1 MANKKWFLPSNN
13 ISINGTVHLPGDKSI
28 GIRSVIILSQSY
40 GISDVHNISG
50 GEDVQT
56 AIAAIKKLKVQIH
69 KINHNHYRIF
79 GLGIGFKKFKGIIN
93 FNNSGTTLRLLT
105 GLLAT
110 SEVDVKLIGDQS
122 LSKRPMRII
131 PLMEKFFASF
141 HPKNKNYLPIQIT
154 GYPDSAQSEL
164 MVNKPSAQMV
174 SACILAGMN
183 SHGITTIKAPN
194 LQRDH
199 TELMLQYLRYPIKI
213 KNKKNSKIIKIRGKQ
228 FLKAEKKY
236 VVPGD
241 PSSAAFLIVLA
252 LLSKNSSLS
261 LPNVLLNPK
270 RIGFL
275 NILKKMGGFIKI
287 VNKKKQHGETV
298 GTIQIKSSLL
308 KGIKVNKKII
318 PNIIDEV
325 PILMIAASFANGETF
340 FPNLEELRIK
350 ESDRLL
356 AMENN
361 LKKIGITTKRK
372 NNDMTILGLGEEFYS
387 NKLITIDSYKDHR
400 IALSFAILAMV
411 STKRILIKD
420 FDSANVSYPNFLN
433 DIQKIK
439 NKKFKQIVIGM
450 DGPVGSGKTSVAK
463 YAVSKIKNSLFLD
476 SGLLYRFLAK
486 KHLDQK
492 SKTINVKKLIAIAQ
506 TITLKQL
513 QSSGLHSQK
522 INKLV
527 STIAKIPK
535 IRSALLPVQ
544 RNIIFNN
551 SYQYVFV
558 VGRDINS
565 KVAQSA
571 DLKIYI
577 DAPLKMRAQRRFLEL
592 KSKNK
597 DITFKEVLKTVANRD
612 YLDKNRSNS
621 PLVKTKD
628 SVLIN
633 NTGSNIRSTFV
644 KIQRL
649 IRKVQSKKY

>member
-13 ISINGTVHLPGDKSI
+13 ISISGTVHLPGDKSI
-28 GIRSVIILSQSY
+28 GIRSIIILSQSY
-40 GISDVHNISG
+40 GISEVCNVSS

-69 KINHNHYRIF
+69 KISSNHYQIF
-79 GLGIGFKKFKGIIN
+79 GLGIGFKKFKGTIN

-110 SEVDVKLIGDQS
+110 SEVDVKLIGDRS

-131 PLMEKFFASF
+131 PLMEKFFATF
-141 HPKNKNYLPIQIT
+141 HPKNKNYLPIQIA
-154 GYPDSAQSEL
+154 GYPDSIQSEL
-164 MVNKPSAQMV
+164 VVNKPPAQMV
-174 SACILAGMN
+174 SACILAGIN
-183 SHGITTIKAPN
+183 SHGITTIEAPN

-199 TELMLQYLRYPIKI
+199 TELMLKYLKYPIKI

-252 LLSKNSSLS
+252 LLSKNSNLS
-261 LPNVLLNPK
+261 LPNVLLNSK

-275 NILKKMGGFIKI
+275 NILKKMGASIKI
-287 VNKKKQHGETV
+287 SDKKKQHGETV

-308 KGIKVNKKII
+308 KGIKINKEII

-361 LKKIGITTKRK
+361 LKKIGIITKR
-372 NNDMTILGLGEEFYS
+372 NNDDMTILGLGEEFYS

-400 IALSFAILAMV
+400 IALSFAVMAMV
-411 STKRILIKD
+411 SKKRILIKD
-420 FDSANVSYPNFLN
+420 FNSANVSYPNFLN

-439 NKKFKQIVIGM
+439 NKKFKQIIVGM

-486 KHLDQK
+486 KHLGQK
-492 SKTINVKKLIAIAQ
+492 SKAINVKKLIAIAQ

-513 QSSGLHSQK
+513 QSPGLHSQK

-551 SYQYVFV
+551 PYKYVFV
-558 VGRDINS
+558 SGRDINS

-597 DITFKEVLKTVANRD
+597 DIAFKEVLKTVANRD
-612 YLDKNRSNS
+612 YLDKNRFNS

>member
-1 MANKKWFLPSNN
+1 
-13 ISINGTVHLPGDKSI
+13 
-28 GIRSVIILSQSY
+28 
-40 GISDVHNISG
+40 
-50 GEDVQT
+50 
-56 AIAAIKKLKVQIH
+56 
-69 KINHNHYRIF
+69 
-79 GLGIGFKKFKGIIN
+79 
-93 FNNSGTTLRLLT
+93 
-105 GLLAT
+105 
-110 SEVDVKLIGDQS
+110 
-122 LSKRPMRII
+122 
-131 PLMEKFFASF
+131 
-141 HPKNKNYLPIQIT
+141 
-154 GYPDSAQSEL
+154 
-164 MVNKPSAQMV
+164 
-174 SACILAGMN
+174 
-183 SHGITTIKAPN
+183 
-194 LQRDH
+194 
-199 TELMLQYLRYPIKI
+199 MLQYLKYPIKI

-308 KGIKVNKKII
+308 RGIKINKEII

-325 PILMIAASFANGETF
+325 PILMIAASFASGETF

-400 IALSFAILAMV
+400 IALSFAVMAMV
-411 STKRILIKD
+411 SKKRILIKD

-439 NKKFKQIVIGM
+439 NKKFKQIIVGM

-592 KSKNK
+592 KSKNR
-597 DITFKEVLKTVANRD
+597 DIAFKEVLKTVANRD

>member
-1 MANKKWFLPSNN
+1 MANKKWFSPSNN
-13 ISINGTVHLPGDKSI
+13 ISVNGTVHLSGDKSI
-28 GIRSVIILSQSY
+28 GIRSIIILSQSY
-40 GISDVHNISG
+40 GISNVHNVSS

-56 AIAAIKKLKVQIH
+56 AISAIKKLKVQIL
-69 KINHNHYRIF
+69 KISPNQYQIF
-79 GLGIGFKKFKGIIN
+79 GLGIGFKKFKGTIN

-110 SEVDVKLIGDQS
+110 SEVDAKLIGDSS
-122 LSKRPMRII
+122 LSKRPLRIVS
-131 PLMEKFFASF
+131 LMEKFFATF
-141 HPKNKNYLPIQIT
+141 NPRNKNYLPIKIS
-154 GYPDSAQSEL
+154 GYPDSIQSEL
-164 MVNKPSAQMV
+164 AVNEPSAQMV

-199 TELMLQYLRYPIKI
+199 TELMLKYLKYPIKI
-213 KNKKNSKIIKIRGKQ
+213 QNKKNSKIIKIRGKQ
-228 FLKAEKKY
+228 FLKSEKNY
-236 VVPGD
+236 LVPGD
-241 PSSAAFLIVLA
+241 PSSAAFLIVLT
-252 LLSKNSSLS
+252 LLSKSSNLV
-261 LPNVLLNPK
+261 LPNILLNPK

-275 NILKKMGGFIKI
+275 NVLKKMGGSIKI
-287 VNKKKQHGETV
+287 LNKKQQHGETT
-298 GTIQIKSSLL
+298 GTIQVKSSLL
-308 KGIKVNKKII
+308 RGVKINKEII

-325 PILMIAASFANGETF
+325 PILMIAASFSNGETF
-340 FPNLEELRIK
+340 FPNLDELRIK

-361 LKKIGITTKRK
+361 FKKIGIKTKRI
-372 NNDMTILGLGEEFYS
+372 NNDMTILGASEEFYL
-387 NKLITIDSYKDHR
+387 NKIVTIDSYKDHR
-400 IALSFAILAMV
+400 IALSFAIMAMV
-411 STKRILIKD
+411 SQKRILIKD
-420 FDSANVSYPNFLN
+420 FESAKVSYPNFLN

-439 NKKFKQIVIGM
+439 NKKFKQIIIGM

-492 SKTINVKKLIAIAQ
+492 SKKINVEKLIKIAQ

-513 QSSGLHSQK
+513 QSSSLHSQRV
-522 INKLV
+522 NKLV
-527 STIAKIPK
+527 SIIAKIPK
-535 IRSALLPVQ
+535 IRSSLLPIQ

-551 SYQYVFV
+551 PYQYIFV
-558 VGRDINS
+558 SGRDINS

-577 DAPLKMRAQRRFLEL
+577 DAPLKIRAQRRFLQL

-597 DITFKEVLKTVANRD
+597 YITFKEVLKTVANRD

>member
-1 MANKKWFLPSNN
+1 
-13 ISINGTVHLPGDKSI
+13 
-28 GIRSVIILSQSY
+28 
-40 GISDVHNISG
+40 
-50 GEDVQT
+50 
-56 AIAAIKKLKVQIH
+56 
-69 KINHNHYRIF
+69 
-79 GLGIGFKKFKGIIN
+79 
-93 FNNSGTTLRLLT
+93 
-105 GLLAT
+105 
-110 SEVDVKLIGDQS
+110 
-122 LSKRPMRII
+122 
-131 PLMEKFFASF
+131 
-141 HPKNKNYLPIQIT
+141 
-154 GYPDSAQSEL
+154 
-164 MVNKPSAQMV
+164 
-174 SACILAGMN
+174 MN

-199 TELMLQYLRYPIKI
+199 TELMLQYLKYPIKI
-213 KNKKNSKIIKIRGKQ
+213 KNKKNYKIIKIRGKQ
-228 FLKAEKKY
+228 FLKAERKY

-287 VNKKKQHGETV
+287 TNKKKQHGEIV

-308 KGIKVNKKII
+308 KGIKINKEII

-325 PILMIAASFANGETF
+325 PILMIAASFASGETF

-356 AMENN
+356 AMESN
-361 LKKIGITTKRK
+361 LKKIGIATKRK
-372 NNDMTILGLGEEFYS
+372 NNDMTILGLAEEFYS

-400 IALSFAILAMV
+400 IALSFAVMAMV
-411 STKRILIKD
+411 SAKRILIKD

-439 NKKFKQIVIGM
+439 DKKFKQIIIGM

-492 SKTINVKKLIAIAQ
+492 SKTINVKKLIAIAK

-513 QSSGLHSQK
+513 QSSSLHSQK

-551 SYQYVFV
+551 PYQYVFV
-558 VGRDINS
+558 SGRDINS

-577 DAPLKMRAQRRFLEL
+577 DAPLKVRAQRRFLEL

-597 DITFKEVLKTVANRD
+597 YITFEEVLKTVANRD